1 MSYLIA
7 GQETIDG
14 STNAVDTDITLYTL
28 GAGKTLASTQLAITN
43 LGAGD
48 ATIRVHI
55 VPNGGSVSKENGLI
69 YDGVLTNDGLP
80 LEVGVGLTLG
90 TAGDT
95 VQVRSDIIDVTF
107 QLFGD
112 EV

>member
-1 MSYLIA
+1 MAYKIA

-14 STNAVDTDITLYTL
+14 AVNLVDTEIDLYTL
-28 GAGKTLASTQLAITN
+28 GSGKTFAATQLPIIN

-48 ATIRVHI
+48 ATIRVHV
-55 VPNGGSVSKENGLI
+55 VPNGGSASKENALI

-80 LEVGVGLTLG
+80 LEVGVGITLG
-90 TAGDT
+90 TAGDKI
-95 VQVRSDIIDVTF
+95 QVRSDIIDVTF